1 MKNKTDYANVKSWI
15 NLLLVLLFSLS
26 ATTVFAAD
34 HQGVSE
40 LPHQEDEAGEAGEVN
55 EEGEEDGLQTDAA
68 LVEVVVARVTIPA
81 GERIRPELVEIELR
95 PGDNIAIRAGVTFNS
110 IEQIDGEIARTVIPA
125 GKEILVDMVAL
136 SATDLDQI
144 GSDLALHIQ
153 DGRVAIAF
161 PINQYIGAGYA
172 MRPGDFVD
180 VMMSFNLVEYDIE
193 FQTPLPNI
201 TSLVDEAALLLNE
214 EFLLPAITQ
223 GRLELVPEIDQVAEI
238 TPRDIGNGAGSQAL
252 ISEQV
257 PRRVTQMAMQQ
268 LEVLW
273 VGTWRSAYVNGWEG
287 PNNPIFEGADPNTEL
302 TPSQR
307 EFLLTTYGINAPTV
321 GVLESIIN
329 NRRELISP
337 DLVILS
343 LPLQDALTL
352 KWAYEEPGIDIDL
365 VLRAQGDNAL
375 FTTTSV
381 SLPQLVEQAGLVIP
395 EANQYGLEP
404 YLGVSVI
411 PRLDDFNTYS
421 IRVIEEGP
429 R

>member
-1 MKNKTDYANVKSWI
+1 MKTKMHFSNLKSSL
-15 NLLLVLLFSLS
+15 NLLLVLLLALS

-34 HQGVSE
+34 SQGVND
-40 LPHQEDEAGEAGEVN
+40 LPRQ
-55 EEGEEDGLQTDAA
+55 EEGEGGEGTDGEEDPLQSDAE

-81 GERIRPELVEIELR
+81 GERIRQELVDIELR

-110 IEQIDGEIARTVIPA
+110 IDQIDGEIARTVIPA
-125 GKEILVDMVAL
+125 GKEILVDMIAL

-201 TSLVDEAALLLNE
+201 TSLVDDAALLLNE

-238 TPRDIGNGAGSQAL
+238 TPRDVNTGGSTAGSQSL
-252 ISEQV
+252 ISEQF

-273 VGTWRSAYVNGWEG
+273 VGTWRSSYVNGWEG
-287 PNNPIFEGADPNTEL
+287 PSNPIFEGADPNAEL

-307 EFLLTTYGINAPTV
+307 EFLLNTYGINAPTI
-321 GVLESIIN
+321 GVLESIIR
-329 NRRELISP
+329 NRRELVSP
-337 DLVILS
+337 DLIILS
-343 LPLQDALTL
+343 MPLQDALTL

-365 VLRAQGDNAL
+365 ALRAQGDNAL

-395 EANQYGLEP
+395 EPNQYGLEP
-404 YLGVSVI
+404 YVGISVI
-411 PRLDDFNTYS
+411 PRLDDFNDYS
-421 IRVIEEGP
+421 VRIIEEGP

>member
-1 MKNKTDYANVKSWI
+1 MKNKTDYANVKPWI
-15 NLLLVLLFSLS
+15 SFLFVLLFSLS
-26 ATTVFAAD
+26 ATTAFAAD
-34 HQGVSE
+34 NQGVSE
-40 LPHQEDEAGEAGEVN
+40 LPRQEDEVGEPG
-55 EEGEEDGLQTDAA
+55 EEGEDDGLQTDAA